1 MSDNYLSYAEAVE
14 LARIKTFKEVLEIF
28 DERLDLDEIELYDLR
43 DAIRTR
49 MELAYGVMLE
59 EDFNELI
66 KKFPGPTES

>member
-28 DERLDLDEIELYDLR
+28 DERLKMNELEVDELGE
-43 DAIRTR
+43 AIRTR
-49 MELAYGVMLE
+49 TELAYGVMLE

-66 KKFPGPTES
+66 KKFPGPTKS